1 MRPTPWSRPVSP
13 VYAAGDLTPRG
24 GNTALA
30 AADAVWAGVS
40 LHQSLI
46 FGPLE
51 ALEQV
56 AQD

>member
-1 MRPTPWSRPVSP
+1 MSP